1 MNQKR
6 GESFMT
12 INADKVRLMFSHL
25 ETGSDDK
32 FFQNV
37 ADNVDWTVEGT
48 HPLAGRYTSKQ
59 DFYIHTFARLNKIL
73 PGGTQLHVESVLT
86 DGDWAAVELR
96 SHATARNGMR
106 FDNRYCCVM
115 RFEGETIVEVRAYL
129 DSALV
134 QKLIDENNG

>member
-1 MNQKR
+1 M
-6 GESFMT
+6 G
-12 INADKVRLMFSHL
+12 INADTVHRIFSHL
-25 ETGSDDK
+25 ETGSGDQ
-32 FFQNV
+32 FFQYV

-59 DFYIHTFARLNKIL
+59 DFHAHTFARLNKIL
-73 PGGTQLHVESVLT
+73 PGGTQLHVQSVLT
-86 DGDWAAVELR
+86 DGDWAVVELR

-106 FDNRYCCVM
+106 FDNQYCWVI

-134 QKLIDENNG
+134 QQLIDENDG